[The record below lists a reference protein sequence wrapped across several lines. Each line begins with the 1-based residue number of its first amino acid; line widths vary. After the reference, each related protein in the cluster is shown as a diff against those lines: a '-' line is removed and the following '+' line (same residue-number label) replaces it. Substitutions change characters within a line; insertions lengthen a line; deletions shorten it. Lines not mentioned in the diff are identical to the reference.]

1 MTLYIIKGN
10 PEIKRRREKIMNYYK
25 IMISDED
32 GCMYEYVSAKDST
45 ELEAQVLNFTSD
57 FPKHSIE
64 DVTVIEV
71 TVEESLKEEE
81 DRIEHQIFNSYFKRY
96 YSANKVTVR
105 EYSNMKKRFRSDA
118 DFRWQVLREFT
129 VN

>member
-1 MTLYIIKGN
+1 MT
-10 PEIKRRREKIMNYYK
+10 YYK
-25 IMISDED
+25 IMMSEED
-32 GCMYEYVSAKDST
+32 GGMYEYVSVKDNT
-45 ELEAQVLNFTSD
+45 DLESKIQDFLSD

-71 TVEESLKEEE
+71 TVEECLKEEE
-81 DRIEHQIFNSYFKRY
+81 ERIEHQIFNSYFKRH
-96 YSANKVTVR
+96 YSADKVTVR

>member
-1 MTLYIIKGN
+1 MT
-10 PEIKRRREKIMNYYK
+10 YYK
-25 IMISDED
+25 IMMSDED
-32 GCMYEYVSAKDST
+32 GCVYEYVSVKDNT
-45 ELEAQVLNFTSD
+45 DLESKIQDFLSD
-57 FPKHSIE
+57 SQKHSIE

-71 TVEESLKEEE
+71 TVEECLKEEE
-81 DRIEHQIFNSYFKRY
+81 DRIENQIFNSYFKQHY
-96 YSANKVTVR
+96 DPDVVTVR

>member
-1 MTLYIIKGN
+1 MT
-10 PEIKRRREKIMNYYK
+10 YYK
-25 IMISDED
+25 IMMSDED
-32 GCMYEYVSAKDST
+32 GGVYEYVSVKDNT
-45 ELEAQVLNFTSD
+45 DLESKIQDFLSD

-71 TVEESLKEEE
+71 TVEECLKEEE
-81 DRIEHQIFNSYFKRY
+81 DRIENQIFNSYFKRY